1 MNWYSARL
9 VKVTSPENRATEKG
23 WRWDSLR
30 FNRELTEHNSRI
42 QILATGPRK
51 IPPTAQHHTLENS
64 YCMPRSWLKIMNHR
78 WIWES
83 WCRDNLVAIFQAS
96 LNTLFNKKVWILTEI
111 SLKHIYKGLIYNT
124 PGLFHITLG
133 AEQATGHHLYDM
145 YDMQLLF
152 HNWAINNI
160 LFSDRWHI
168 LCTCIGR
175 TNTYK
180 CAILKYVGRWLLL
193 DKNHCFALKKH
204 IYYYQEIDEKQIM
217 FACYFTHLWI
227 LV

>member
-1 MNWYSARL
+1 MTEDYESSMDLREFEYPCLTWTDCAPTVQASTDMLAAHRIESRRL
-9 VKVTSPENRATEKG
+9 
-23 WRWDSLR
+23 
-30 FNRELTEHNSRI
+30 
-42 QILATGPRK
+42 
-51 IPPTAQHHTLENS
+51 
-64 YCMPRSWLKIMNHR
+64 WLDT
-78 WIWES
+78 WFTY
-83 WCRDNLVAIFQAS
+83 WCRDKMAAIFQAS